1 MGILWDILSAPVLAA
16 PKFVQ
21 FIAEKIDE
29 VVQQEF
35 VKTEDKLKG
44 ELLEWQMK
52 LELGSISEE
61 DYEKKEK
68 EILKEMQ
75 KINAS

>member
-1 MGILWDILSAPVLAA
+1 MGFLWTILSAPVLGG
-16 PKFVQ
+16 PMFVK

-29 VVQQEF
+29 VVELEF

-52 LELGSISEE
+52 LEIGEISEE
-61 DYEKKEK
+61 EYDKKET
-68 EILKEMQ
+68 EILKEIQ
-75 KINAS
+75 EVKS